1 MPVFDPRHLRQD
13 FDPHHP
19 LTHEPTLSTL
29 KVVGYFPKIYNK
41 TKKPKYFFVKKQK
54 QKTKWQIN
62 NLIFEQLVAMNSFF
76 NI

>member
-1 MPVFDPRHLRQD
+1 MSTVEMLSSVLKLKKKVF
-13 FDPHHP
+13 
-19 LTHEPTLSTL
+19 
-29 KVVGYFPKIYNK
+29 GCFPEIYNK

>member
-1 MPVFDPRHLRQD
+1 MSTVEMLSSVLKLKKKVF
-13 FDPHHP
+13 
-19 LTHEPTLSTL
+19 
-29 KVVGYFPKIYNK
+29 GCFPKICNK